1 MLKEVDETDTN
12 CVQKIDLMNF
22 QISNLIDRYP

>member
-1 MLKEVDETDTN
+1 VDVADTN
-12 CVQKIDLMNF
+12 SVQKIELMNF